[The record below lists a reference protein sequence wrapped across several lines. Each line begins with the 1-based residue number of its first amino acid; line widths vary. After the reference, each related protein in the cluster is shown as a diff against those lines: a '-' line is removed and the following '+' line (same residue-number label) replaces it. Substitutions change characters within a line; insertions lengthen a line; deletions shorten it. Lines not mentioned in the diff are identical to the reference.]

1 MPKKNILKYTA
12 LIMAFAFVALPAKL
26 IHAATISGSGSA
38 MISTG
43 SSAGDTLTISMTG
56 VTSPKGTMKYNAY
69 LLTDSMTKTSIG
81 SLTVDEDGAAKL
93 SHTSDSGDILT
104 SFRRLE
110 VREESGSSSRIIFAN
125 TMPGQNVKD
134 IRALVDSSSAISSLE
149 AVLDKAIANATAGKN
164 ASATADLVTS
174 AKAMISDVDDISKN
188 IASAKAAVT
197 KAIGTNLT
205 GSYAYD
211 YGTSA
216 NTALD
221 VIQANVDAGVISA
234 TQAQTL

>member
-38 MISTG
+38 IISTG

-69 LLTDSMTKTSIG
+69 LLTDSMAKTSIG
-81 SLTVDEDGAAKL
+81 SVSVDEDGAAKL
-93 SHTSDSGDILT
+93 SYTSESGDILT

-174 AKAMISDVDDISKN
+174 AKAKYGSSTI
-188 IASAKAAVT
+188 
-197 KAIGTNLT
+197 IGVQL
-205 GSYAYD
+205 
-211 YGTSA
+211 
-216 NTALD
+216 
-221 VIQANVDAGVISA
+221 
-234 TQAQTL
+234 

>member
-81 SLTVDEDGAAKL
+81 NIGNYIQHNHNKNVYLKRENYQ
-93 SHTSDSGDILT
+93 ILWI
-104 SFRRLE
+104 L
-110 VREESGSSSRIIFAN
+110 N
-125 TMPGQNVKD
+125 D
-134 IRALVDSSSAISSLE
+134 
-149 AVLDKAIANATAGKN
+149 
-164 ASATADLVTS
+164 
-174 AKAMISDVDDISKN
+174 DVDAEVCI
-188 IASAKAAVT
+188 
-197 KAIGTNLT
+197 L
-205 GSYAYD
+205 
-211 YGTSA
+211 
-216 NTALD
+216 
-221 VIQANVDAGVISA
+221 
-234 TQAQTL
+234 